1 MNILLLGGTRFVGRH
16 IVEAAL
22 QHGHSV
28 STFTRGNNP
37 LPGTESLVG
46 DRKNGNLEALE
57 GRTWDAVVDVNA
69 YIPREVREATKV
81 LKGRVGRYAFISTVS
96 VYQESSEPR
105 SEASPLLELSNPT
118 VEGVTGETYGG
129 LKVLCE
135 REVERAFGE
144 KGFIVRPHRP
154 LHLLAAPFCWWGEGF
169 GAWQTRAYFAVCGR
183 TGSGNLCGTW
193 PGNRFERGL
202 QRRFHARHLGQSGG
216 SLPAGCT
223 KPCRGRL
230 GQ

>member
-22 QHGHSV
+22 QHGHRV

-118 VEGVTGETYGG
+118 VGSDRRDLRRPQGALRARGRAGLWRKRFYRTTPQTASPTGRA
-129 LKVLCE
+129 VLL
-135 REVERAFGE
+135 VG
-144 KGFIVRPHRP
+144 
-154 LHLLAAPFCWWGEGF
+154 
-169 GAWQTRAYFAVCGR
+169 
-183 TGSGNLCGTW
+183 
-193 PGNRFERGL
+193 
-202 QRRFHARHLGQSGG
+202 RRFWCLANPSILC
-216 SLPAGCT
+216 SLWTHGIWEPLWYMAW
-223 KPCRGRL
+223 K
-230 GQ
+230 QV